1 MQYHPPRRTVVATLA
16 ISLAVA
22 GRASAQV
29 PARVSLKI
37 ALIPSDFAGQVYYA
51 KDMGFFDRAGIDVEI
66 TPITN
71 GAAIQAALTSGAL
84 DIGYSNV
91 VAMAAAHEKGIP
103 YVFLA
108 ASNIYV
114 PRAVATGILVVQRS
128 AAIRSAKD
136 LAGKTVAVSGIN
148 ELAALAVRH
157 WVDTHGGDST
167 ALKFVELPFPAM
179 AEAVKAGRVDA
190 ASINKV
196 VAPTAGNADDPLR
209 VLANTYDAVAPRWIP
224 SAWIATPAWIVRH
237 IDEAKRFVAVMKETA
252 IWGNAHHRETALI
265 LAKYLNQSPEQIEQ
279 VPRAEYGTAITPQLL
294 QPAIDLCAKYGVIKQ
309 TFPAA
314 DIIDPLA
321 R

>member
-1 MQYHPPRRTVVATLA
+1 MQHRPARRTVLA
-16 ISLAVA
+16 ALALA
-22 GRASAQV
+22 FASRGRAGAQ
-29 PARVSLKI
+29 PARGALKV

-91 VAMAAAHEKGIP
+91 VAVATAHEKGVP
-103 YVFLA
+103 FVFLA
-108 ASNIYV
+108 ASNVYV
-114 PRAVATGILVVQRS
+114 PRAVGTGILVVQRA

-136 LAGKTVAVSGIN
+136 LEGKTVAVSGIN

-196 VAPTAGNADDPLR
+196 VAPTAGRPGDPLR

-224 SAWIATPAWIVRH
+224 SSWIATPVWIVRH
-237 IDEAKRFVAVMKETA
+237 PDEAKRFVAVMKETA
-252 IWGNAHHRETALI
+252 TWANAHHRETAVI
-265 LAKYLNQSPEQIEQ
+265 LAKYLNQSPEQIEL
-279 VPRAEYGTAITPQLL
+279 VPRAEYGTSITPPLI
-294 QPAIDLCAKYGVIKQ
+294 QPVIDLCVKYGVIKQ